1 MKGIDIMILGAGGFI
16 GSHLSNSFLNKGATV
31 HAFGRSLDKLSR
43 PDENLIKYE
52 SSNIDDHIL
61 NKIESPDYIYFLIG
75 SASVARSIEAPLL
88 DFEQSI
94 PPLLI
99 ILEKLRKD
107 WKNTK
112 LIFISSA
119 AVYGTSANDKTSIK
133 SSLNPVSPYGLN
145 KKISEEYIHYY
156 CEHYSIN
163 AKIIRP
169 FSVYGP
175 HLKKQLIWD
184 VLNKIKRDEHHFF
197 GSGDELRDWIYI
209 KDFIKILDNYVSKYD
224 SMDNIVNIGSG
235 NAVSV
240 KQVVGILY
248 KLTDTNVSP
257 SFVDGGKE
265 GDPKHLV
272 SDRLEQNCLKPFL
285 NTTLEEGLTETVNW
299 FNNYK
304 EEEC

>member
-1 MKGIDIMILGAGGFI
+1 MILGAGGFI

-145 KKISEEYIHYY
+145 KKISEEYINYY

-209 KDFIKILDNYVSKYD
+209 EDFIKILDNYVSKYD

-235 NAVSV
+235 DAVSV

-272 SDRLEQNCLKPFL
+272 SDPLEQNCLKPFL
-285 NTTLEEGLTETVNW
+285 NTTLEEGLTETVKW

>member
-1 MKGIDIMILGAGGFI
+1 MILGAGGFI

>member
-1 MKGIDIMILGAGGFI
+1 MILGAGGFI

-61 NKIESPDYIYFLIG
+61 NQIERPDYIYFLIG

-285 NTTLEEGLTETVNW
+285 NTTLEEGLTETVKW

>member
-1 MKGIDIMILGAGGFI
+1 MILGAGGFI

-52 SSNIDDHIL
+52 SSNIDNHIL